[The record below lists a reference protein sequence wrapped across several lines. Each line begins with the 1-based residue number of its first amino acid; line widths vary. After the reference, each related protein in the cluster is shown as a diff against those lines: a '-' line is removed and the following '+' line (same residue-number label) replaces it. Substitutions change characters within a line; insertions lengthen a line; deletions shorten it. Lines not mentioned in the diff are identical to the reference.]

1 MADDDAAYML
11 ASWAKQFSR
20 VLLDICRSKQRR
32 LPGNVLCLAGQIAT
46 RLQIV
51 CPYIESLPHYWI
63 EPDINELC
71 CDLLKHLAIISMVNS
86 VLFPRSRQHS

>member
-32 LPGNVLCLAGQIAT
+32 LPSNVLCLAGQIAT

-51 CPYIESLPHYWI
+51 CPYIESLPRYWI
-63 EPDINELC
+63 EPDVNELC
-71 CDLLKHLAIISMVNS
+71 RGLLKHLTIISMIKT
-86 VLFPRSRQHS
+86 LFLNKPSGQ